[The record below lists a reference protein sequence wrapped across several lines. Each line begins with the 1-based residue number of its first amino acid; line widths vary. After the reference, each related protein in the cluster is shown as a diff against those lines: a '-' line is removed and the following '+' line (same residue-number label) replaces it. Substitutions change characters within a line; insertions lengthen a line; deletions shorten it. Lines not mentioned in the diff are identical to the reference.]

1 MTLMKEASLYILTV
15 LSDINQIEIPIT
27 INLIVK
33 H

>member
-1 MTLMKEASLYILTV
+1 MTLMKKASLYILTV
-15 LSDINQIEIPIT
+15 LRDINQIEIPIT